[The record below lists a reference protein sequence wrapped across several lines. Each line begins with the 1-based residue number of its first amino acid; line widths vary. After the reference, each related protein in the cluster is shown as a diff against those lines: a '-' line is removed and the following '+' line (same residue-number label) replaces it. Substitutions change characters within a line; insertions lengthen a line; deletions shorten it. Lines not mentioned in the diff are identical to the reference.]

1 MGFLSGIFGSSPKVK
16 TGSAKLLTREQRR
29 YLNQLMGQVSQAEQL
44 GYWPGA
50 EKAVDWFSQRTAPYW
65 SPDFIEKAFNPQ
77 ATRDYWARTVMPA
90 YQETVVPQIN
100 AAFAG
105 PGYWG
110 TARARALQESA
121 EHMGRELAT
130 QLYQEDLARRQQ
142 EMALEAARREAMI
155 NLLGQG
161 TMTPQQYYQMMAQ
174 LATAK
179 TLQPYQYVE
188 PGSPGLLGALAPVL
202 GYGLGSWIAGGGLGS
217 LFGKAAAPSLSLAA
231 PAYSSGVARWMA
243 GLPSLAWR

>member
-1 MGFLSGIFGSSPKVK
+1 MGFLDAIFGSKSKVK
-16 TGSAKLLTREQRR
+16 TGTMDLLTPEQRS
-29 YLNQLMGQVSQAEQL
+29 YLNQLMGQVSQTGQL

-50 EKAVDWFSQRTAPYW
+50 EKSANWFAQQTAPYW
-65 SPDFIEKAFNPQ
+65 SSDFIEQAFNPQ
-77 ATRDYWARTVMPA
+77 ATREYWTKTVMPA

-105 PGYWG
+105 PGYYG
-110 TARARALQESA
+110 TARARAQQESA
-121 EHMGRELAT
+121 EHMGQTLAT
-130 QLYQEDLARRQQ
+130 QLYQEDLTRRQQ

-161 TMTPQQYYQMMAQ
+161 TVTPSTYYQMLAS

-188 PGSPGLLGALAPVL
+188 PGSSGLLGALAPVL
-202 GYGLGSWIAGGGLGS
+202 GYGLGSWIAGGGLSG
-217 LFGKAAAPSLSLAA
+217 LFGGGLSPSSW
-231 PAYSSGVARWMA
+231 GTA
-243 GLPSLAWR
+243 GLVGRGLPTWPY